1 MSALIDAASVGAVKN
16 SADQLGDLLELIISS
31 GPTTRAELM
40 ERTGLSRTTLGARLK
55 ELVNQRLIS
64 EADAGPSTGGRPP
77 TGFVFNAGAGVVLAI
92 DAGVT
97 RSAVAV
103 VDLAGESLIE
113 RPVARP
119 IGTDPQAFLD
129 VASDELE
136 AMLAEIGRTNDQVR
150 AIGVGLP
157 GSVDFD
163 TGRPLSPLLMPGWD
177 DFPVAET
184 LSARF
189 GAAVLVDNDVNVIA
203 LGEARPGEAVVVVK
217 AGTGIGLG
225 SVFDGLV
232 QRGAQGCAGDV
243 GHIRI
248 PDFEDIVC
256 RCGKR
261 GCVQAVAGGR
271 SMAQRLREAGIECE
285 GAADIAVLARS
296 GVPEAITMVRQ
307 AGQAIGFVLAAVVN
321 VLNPSRLVVAGDLT
335 EARDYLLSAL
345 REIVYRESNPLATS
359 ELEIDRA
366 RAGHR
371 AGLIG
376 ASTLAL
382 DHALAPTTIADIARA
397 A

>member
-1 MSALIDAASVGAVKN
+1 
-16 SADQLGDLLELIISS
+16 
-31 GPTTRAELM
+31 M
-40 ERTGLSRTTLGARLK
+40 EHTGLSRTTLGARLK
-55 ELVNQRLIS
+55 ELVNQRLVI
-64 EADAGPSTGGRPP
+64 EAEAGPSTGGRPP

-92 DAGVT
+92 DVGVS

-103 VDLAGESLIE
+103 FDFAGGSLAEYAE
-113 RPVARP
+113 TRPV
-119 IGTDPQAFLD
+119 GTDPT
-129 VASDELE
+129 ELLGWAGDNLE
-136 AMLAEIGRTNDQVR
+136 RMLAEIGRSVSDVR
-150 AIGVGLP
+150 AVGVALH
-157 GSVDFD
+157 GSVDFS
-163 TGRPLSPLLMPGWD
+163 TGRPVSPLLMPGWD

-184 LSARF
+184 LAARF
-189 GAAVLVDNDVNVIA
+189 GADVLVDNDVNVIA

-243 GHIRI
+243 GHIRV

-307 AGQAIGFVLAAVVN
+307 AGQAIGFVLAGVVN
-321 VLNPSRLVVAGDLT
+321 VLNPARLVVAGDLT

-376 ASTLAL
+376 ASMLAL

-397 A
+397 AA